1 MRSFLRFAVLAAGAA
16 TVLGG
21 WTWSRSYVAR
31 GVGQRAE
38 QRPETATV
46 AFSELAQLGDDA
58 LPALLDAAV
67 NPDRQIA
74 APARRQIE
82 SLMVNWSASQ
92 SQRSG
97 ADCEKVIDGL
107 LARERRLTPSGR
119 RWARRL
125 GEASLRYAAVLRP
138 SAENGSTGDPLLEK
152 TQRLFDALQGISQL
166 SDLPLN
172 YRPYVAEAATPP
184 RANLRNL
191 VSPPVTT
198 AVAPLALP
206 EPITPPSAEP
216 PEAELSVAAESPTEP
231 AALVAEGSRPK
242 PFVPEQASAAP
253 PMASGPPSL
262 TWRRVHTSSN
272 RDEADGTQQP
282 DEPSPDDKKTQAQ
295 AAESASSPPAALT
308 QLLQGD
314 EADRLLLVEQLLTGR
329 HKDAARLLLELAKDP
344 SPRVRASAI
353 SALGSSSNRQLTEA
367 AWRLAMHDE
376 DPRVASLAGQ
386 LEKLLR

>member
-1 MRSFLRFAVLAAGAA
+1 MRLLLRLTVLAASIAIM
-16 TVLGG
+16 LGV
-21 WTWSRSYVAR
+21 WSWSRSYLVR
-31 GVGQRAE
+31 GVTQRAE
-38 QRPETATV
+38 RRPETATV

-58 LPALLDAAV
+58 LPALLDAAA

-82 SLMVNWSASQ
+82 SLMVNWSGR
-92 SQRSG
+92 RSNRSL
-97 ADCEKVIDGL
+97 ADYEQVIDGL

-125 GEASLRYAAVLRP
+125 GEASLRLAAVARP
-138 SAENGSTGDPLLEK
+138 SDEAGLISGTLLEK
-152 TQRLFDALQGISQL
+152 TQRLFDALQGISEV

-172 YRPYVAEAATPP
+172 YRPYVAEATAPPRVARPSTIISSGENPTPP
-184 RANLRNL
+184 
-191 VSPPVTT
+191 
-198 AVAPLALP
+198 LAQP
-206 EPITPPSAEP
+206 DPITPLGDGPS
-216 PEAELSVAAESPTEP
+216 LAAESPPASSSTVTQIQP
-231 AALVAEGSRPK
+231 AAGVPQPLVPAE
-242 PFVPEQASAAP
+242 AAAA

-262 TWRRVHTSSN
+262 AWRRPPTNSDSSAEN
-272 RDEADGTQQP
+272 GKQSAGQP
-282 DEPSPDDKKTQAQ
+282 APDDNEPQKP
-295 AAESASSPPAALT
+295 AAESEDSPPEAVIKLM
-308 QLLQGD
+308 QGD
-314 EADRLLLVEQLLTGR
+314 EADRLLLVEQLLTGK
-329 HKDAARLLLELAKDP
+329 HEDAARLLLELAKDP